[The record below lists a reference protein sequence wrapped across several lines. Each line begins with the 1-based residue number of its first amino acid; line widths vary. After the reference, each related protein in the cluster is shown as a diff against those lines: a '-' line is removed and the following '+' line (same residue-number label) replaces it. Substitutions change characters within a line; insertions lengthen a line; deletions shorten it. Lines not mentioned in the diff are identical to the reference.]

1 MKNCIECNAE
11 FKPKN
16 EHHKFCSKECGVKK
30 WKLSYVSPVV
40 KGERFQKSVIEK
52 WNIGKELT
60 CLECLKK
67 FVKKY
72 VSQKYCSKK
81 CRGIYNKKIIEERDK
96 QTKIDRA
103 RMEQI
108 ENVG

>member
-1 MKNCIECNAE
+1 MKKCIECNTE

-16 EHHKFCSKECGVKK
+16 KHHKFCSRKCGMKK
-30 WKLSYVSPVV
+30 WTLSYVSPVV
-40 KGERFQKSVIEK
+40 KGERFQKSIIKK
-52 WNIGKELT
+52 WNIGKEII
-60 CLECLKK
+60 CLECLIK

-72 VSQKYCSKK
+72 VSQKYCSIE
-81 CRGIYNKKIIEERDK
+81 CRNIYNKKIIGERDK
-96 QTKIDRA
+96 QRKIDRA